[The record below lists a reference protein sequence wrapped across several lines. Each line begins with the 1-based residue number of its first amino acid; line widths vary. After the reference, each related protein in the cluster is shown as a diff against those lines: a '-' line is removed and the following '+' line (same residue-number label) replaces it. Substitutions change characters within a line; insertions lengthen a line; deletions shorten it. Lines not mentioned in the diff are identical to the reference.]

1 MLSFFTTSFAIFL
14 RPIQPVHSLLRKAHS
29 SKRRVSAAARRI
41 QLGLG
46 LTAVGIGVGVILQAG
61 LGSAA
66 WDVLNL
72 ALVKQFGA
80 PIGVV
85 ALLVGLAVGGLAVL
99 FGARP
104 NWRSLIPL
112 VVVSPLLDLTVRIVS
127 TPQSLTGQIGML
139 FFGMVL
145 LALGVGAYI
154 QAGNAAGPSD
164 LLFLQLAKTPL
175 PLWAAR
181 VVLDGTVLFL
191 GWSLGGPV
199 GPGTVIVTAG
209 MGPLVALSITWF
221 DLSAARANTTQ
232 TPVVSQLP
240 ERNTA
245 APHTFENE
253 RVTPIAHNQ
262 SLIALAQ
269 PMRLGVDLN
278 ALTET
283 CCLLQHP
290 TDGPIWPLAMKP
302 TGTPS
307 AVENEKTALRP

>member
-1 MLSFFTTSFAIFL
+1 M
-14 RPIQPVHSLLRKAHS
+14 
-29 SKRRVSAAARRI
+29 
-41 QLGLG
+41 
-46 LTAVGIGVGVILQAG
+46 
-61 LGSAA
+61 
-66 WDVLNL
+66 
-72 ALVKQFGA
+72 
-80 PIGVV
+80 
-85 ALLVGLAVGGLAVL
+85 
-99 FGARP
+99 
-104 NWRSLIPL
+104 
-112 VVVSPLLDLTVRIVS
+112 
-127 TPQSLTGQIGML
+127 
-139 FFGMVL
+139 
-145 LALGVGAYI
+145 
-154 QAGNAAGPSD
+154 
-164 LLFLQLAKTPL
+164 
-175 PLWAAR
+175 
-181 VVLDGTVLFL
+181 LDGTVLFL